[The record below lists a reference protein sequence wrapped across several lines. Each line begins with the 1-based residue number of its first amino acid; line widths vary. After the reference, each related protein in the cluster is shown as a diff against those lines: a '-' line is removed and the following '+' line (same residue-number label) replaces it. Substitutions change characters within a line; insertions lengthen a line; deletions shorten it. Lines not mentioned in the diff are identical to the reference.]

1 MLIKTIVISAIDL
14 ENIKSK
20 GRKYGK

>member
-20 GRKYGK
+20 GRRYGK